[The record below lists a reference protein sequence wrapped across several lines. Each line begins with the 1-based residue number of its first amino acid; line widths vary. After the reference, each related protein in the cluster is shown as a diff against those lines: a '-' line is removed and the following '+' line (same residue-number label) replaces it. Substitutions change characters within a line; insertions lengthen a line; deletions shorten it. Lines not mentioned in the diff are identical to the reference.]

1 MSGAREA
8 WLERM
13 FHRAAALPTAE
24 REALLLA
31 ATAPD
36 GAALAELRALLA
48 QLERPTPDG
57 LEPRFAR
64 PAAAADPRRRRGLAA
79 GAVVEAVAQ
88 VDAEGSRRR

>member
-48 QLERPTPDG
+48 QLERPT
-57 LEPRFAR
+57 
-64 PAAAADPRRRRGLAA
+64 
-79 GAVVEAVAQ
+79 V
-88 VDAEGSRRR
+88 S